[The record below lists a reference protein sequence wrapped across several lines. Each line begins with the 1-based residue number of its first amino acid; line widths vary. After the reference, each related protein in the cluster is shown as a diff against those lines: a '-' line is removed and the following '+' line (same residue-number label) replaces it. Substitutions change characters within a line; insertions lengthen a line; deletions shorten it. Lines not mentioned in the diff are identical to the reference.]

1 MKRLVFTGFALVL
14 PLAAQSPADA
24 ISNYQLTVERVGALS
39 QAILQT
45 NQLRAL
51 VRGGG
56 VVKNAPY
63 SADAVTETTQ
73 MLADGN
79 RIVQSTSQ
87 KLYRDSDGRE
97 RREGSVMTAGGLSI
111 KQSGGSPMIT
121 ISDPVEIVSYSLNS
135 DNRTAR
141 KTNGAGL
148 SLVNWVDSS
157 INVGAP
163 YGLRVGDILIEGG
176 RGRGGRG
183 ENASAR
189 VKQDLGSRNVEGV
202 IAQGTRTT
210 QTIPAGQIG
219 NQLPINIVD
228 EVWHSSELQMDVM
241 TSHSDPR
248 SGETVYKLTNISRAN
263 PARSLFEPPSDY
275 TVTGPAEGGRG
286 RGGRGAAPGQK

>member
-1 MKRLVFTGFALVL
+1 
-14 PLAAQSPADA
+14 
-24 ISNYQLTVERVGALS
+24 
-39 QAILQT
+39 
-45 NQLRAL
+45 
-51 VRGGG
+51 
-56 VVKNAPY
+56 
-63 SADAVTETTQ
+63 
-73 MLADGN
+73 
-79 RIVQSTSQ
+79 
-87 KLYRDSDGRE
+87 
-97 RREGSVMTAGGLSI
+97 SI

-121 ISDPVEIVSYSLNS
+121 ISDPVENVSYSLNS

-241 TSHSDPR
+241 T
-248 SGETVYKLTNISRAN
+248 
-263 PARSLFEPPSDY
+263 
-275 TVTGPAEGGRG
+275 
-286 RGGRGAAPGQK
+286 